1 MTSRGDHLLE
11 LMILGQTYQVRVQGS
26 EEWAKKV
33 GGVVDETMR
42 EIQKG
47 TRLSDTTKIA
57 ILAALNLADRMLVLQ
72 ERQRSIAA
80 ELEEVTSGV
89 AQVLKEASV

>member
-11 LMILGQTYQVRVQGS
+11 LTILGQTYQVRVQGS

-33 GGVVDETMR
+33 GALVDETMR

-47 TRLSDTTKIA
+47 THLSDTTKIA
-57 ILAALNLADRMLVLQ
+57 ILASLTLADRLLVLQ
-72 ERQRSIAA
+72 EKQKGFATEVEEISAAAQR
-80 ELEEVTSGV
+80 
-89 AQVLKEASV
+89 VLQDASA

>member
-11 LMILGQTYQVRVQGS
+11 LAILGQTYQVRVQGP

-47 TRLSDTTKIA
+47 ARLSDTTKIA

-89 AQVLKEASV
+89 ARVLEEASV